1 MIKALLSM
9 LKGDLMKNKNFPI
22 DHALCRGMD
31 DSFWHV
37 PKWPQSQDDFDNFAL
52 QHVNVP

>member
-31 DSFWHV
+31 DSFSHV
-37 PKWPQSQDDFDNFAL
+37 PKWPQSQDDFDNSAL
-52 QHVNVP
+52 KHVNVP